1 MTGGDVSL
9 LDEAGRRQGANLMAG
24 SMPMTSRS
32 QSSINLTEP
41 MLQRICAEYLE
52 MPGLQLTVK
61 QAQRLWGLDE
71 ETCEHVLEFLLEA
84 RFLVRTRRNLYA
96 RPTDGS
102 VAMPTL
108 RIVKASLD
116 RARAGHVDRA
126 CAS

>member
-1 MTGGDVSL
+1 
-9 LDEAGRRQGANLMAG
+9 
-24 SMPMTSRS
+24 MTSRS
-32 QSSINLTEP
+32 QSSIDLTEP

-71 ETCEHVLEFLLEA
+71 ETCEHVLEFLIET

-108 RIVKASLD
+108 RMAKASLD

-126 CAS
+126 RAS